1 MIDKSTRKQLA
12 ERKERVRRRINTKV
26 DPENYEFIPA
36 KKPIDYYDNDIR
48 QRVAVYARVSTDN
61 VQQTSSYELQK
72 KYYEDFVVHHP
83 NWTLVKIYADEGI
96 SGTSLA
102 HRDEF
107 NSMIADCRSGKID
120 MIITKSVSRFA
131 RNVVDCISMVRML
144 AELPSP
150 VGVFFESECIFSLKD
165 DSQMALSFQATMA
178 QEESHIR
185 SRSMETSLRMR
196 LDGGLPLTPK
206 LLGYSHDA
214 DGNLVVNPDEAPTV
228 KLIFYMYLYG
238 YSTSDIAAA
247 LTELGRKTYLG
258 NVKWTSNSIVQVLRN
273 ERHCGDV
280 LTRKTFTPNYLN
292 HKARKNRGDRP
303 QSLYRNHHE
312 GIVSRDDFIAVQ
324 HLLNNSKYGNR
335 SILPELRVIDSGLL
349 RGFVTINPRWAG
361 FKPADYYQASASI
374 HPPDEQQA
382 DASYMYLYGYST
394 SDIAA
399 ALTELGRKTYLGNV
413 KWTSNSIVQVLRN
426 ERHCGDVLTRKTFTP
441 NYLNHKARKNRGDR
455 PQSLYRNHHEG
466 IVSRDDFIAVQ
477 HLLNNSKYG
486 NRSILP
492 ELRVI
497 DSGLLRGF
505 VTINPRWAGFK
516 PADYY
521 QASASI
527 HPPDEQQADA
537 SLPSSITLVPGDFDM
552 RGFEIARSEFFDNYH
567 RPYVLF
573 QDKRIKFSTTCV
585 RSFGKDNHVELLVN
599 PVEMKFAVRTAAKSS
614 RNAVVFS
621 KLSDGKYQPR
631 DIAGAAYV
639 ETLFQLFGW
648 SPDLKYRIAGALF
661 QTETESA
668 YIFDVNDAEAFIK
681 SYLLSGSKSTEQAKE
696 PVQPLS
702 VSGKRVRAVPE
713 EWIGSFGK
721 QYYLHQQ
728 SFPPVC
734 DQSEEDWKIRMEG
747 QLYETGQKLRV
758 TGFDVLRDYICQEL
772 GQRGKEES

>member
-26 DPENYEFIPA
+26 NPENYEFIPA

-214 DGNLVVNPDEAPTV
+214 DGNLVINPDEAPTV

-361 FKPADYYQASASI
+361 F
-374 HPPDEQQA
+374 
-382 DASYMYLYGYST
+382 
-394 SDIAA
+394 
-399 ALTELGRKTYLGNV
+399 
-413 KWTSNSIVQVLRN
+413 
-426 ERHCGDVLTRKTFTP
+426 
-441 NYLNHKARKNRGDR
+441 R
-455 PQSLYRNHHEG
+455 PS
-466 IVSRDDFIAVQ
+466 
-477 HLLNNSKYG
+477 
-486 NRSILP
+486 
-492 ELRVI
+492 
-497 DSGLLRGF
+497 
-505 VTINPRWAGFK
+505 
-516 PADYY
+516 DYY

-599 PVEMKFAVRTAAKSS
+599 PVEMKFAVRTVAKSS

-681 SYLLSGSKSTEQAKE
+681 SYLLSGPKSTEQAKE

-772 GQRGKEES
+772 GQHGKEES

>member
-150 VGVFFESECIFSLKD
+150 VGVFFESESIFSLKD

-238 YSTSDIAAA
+238 YSTSDIA
-247 LTELGRKTYLG
+247 
-258 NVKWTSNSIVQVLRN
+258 V
-273 ERHCGDV
+273 
-280 LTRKTFTPNYLN
+280 
-292 HKARKNRGDRP
+292 
-303 QSLYRNHHE
+303 
-312 GIVSRDDFIAVQ
+312 
-324 HLLNNSKYGNR
+324 
-335 SILPELRVIDSGLL
+335 
-349 RGFVTINPRWAG
+349 
-361 FKPADYYQASASI
+361 
-374 HPPDEQQA
+374 
-382 DASYMYLYGYST
+382 
-394 SDIAA
+394 

>member
-26 DPENYEFIPA
+26 NPENYEFIPA
-36 KKPIDYYDNDIR
+36 KKRIDYYDNDIR

-214 DGNLVVNPDEAPTV
+214 DGNLVINPDEAPTV

-361 FKPADYYQASASI
+361 F
-374 HPPDEQQA
+374 
-382 DASYMYLYGYST
+382 
-394 SDIAA
+394 
-399 ALTELGRKTYLGNV
+399 
-413 KWTSNSIVQVLRN
+413 
-426 ERHCGDVLTRKTFTP
+426 
-441 NYLNHKARKNRGDR
+441 R
-455 PQSLYRNHHEG
+455 PS
-466 IVSRDDFIAVQ
+466 
-477 HLLNNSKYG
+477 
-486 NRSILP
+486 
-492 ELRVI
+492 
-497 DSGLLRGF
+497 
-505 VTINPRWAGFK
+505 
-516 PADYY
+516 DYY

-681 SYLLSGSKSTEQAKE
+681 SYLLSGPKSTEQAKE

-772 GQRGKEES
+772 GQHGKEES

>member
-361 FKPADYYQASASI
+361 FKPSDYYQASASI

-382 DASYMYLYGYST
+382 DT
-394 SDIAA
+394 
-399 ALTELGRKTYLGNV
+399 
-413 KWTSNSIVQVLRN
+413 
-426 ERHCGDVLTRKTFTP
+426 
-441 NYLNHKARKNRGDR
+441 
-455 PQSLYRNHHEG
+455 
-466 IVSRDDFIAVQ
+466 
-477 HLLNNSKYG
+477 
-486 NRSILP
+486 
-492 ELRVI
+492 
-497 DSGLLRGF
+497 
-505 VTINPRWAGFK
+505 
-516 PADYY
+516 
-521 QASASI
+521 
-527 HPPDEQQADA
+527 

-599 PVEMKFAVRTAAKSS
+599 PVEMKFAVRTVAKSS

-681 SYLLSGSKSTEQAKE
+681 SYLLSGPKSTEQAKE

-772 GQRGKEES
+772 GQHGKEES

>member
-36 KKPIDYYDNDIR
+36 KKPIDYYENDIR

-228 KLIFYMYLYG
+228 KLIF
-238 YSTSDIAAA
+238 
-247 LTELGRKTYLG
+247 
-258 NVKWTSNSIVQVLRN
+258 
-273 ERHCGDV
+273 
-280 LTRKTFTPNYLN
+280 
-292 HKARKNRGDRP
+292 
-303 QSLYRNHHE
+303 
-312 GIVSRDDFIAVQ
+312 
-324 HLLNNSKYGNR
+324 
-335 SILPELRVIDSGLL
+335 
-349 RGFVTINPRWAG
+349 
-361 FKPADYYQASASI
+361 
-374 HPPDEQQA
+374 
-382 DASYMYLYGYST
+382 YMYLYGYST

-772 GQRGKEES
+772 GQHGKEES

>member
-214 DGNLVVNPDEAPTV
+214 EGNLVVNPDEAPTV

-258 NVKWTSNSIVQVLRN
+258 NIKWTSNSIVQVLRN

-292 HKARKNRGDRP
+292 HKSRKNRGDRP

-361 FKPADYYQASASI
+361 FKPS
-374 HPPDEQQA
+374 
-382 DASYMYLYGYST
+382 
-394 SDIAA
+394 
-399 ALTELGRKTYLGNV
+399 
-413 KWTSNSIVQVLRN
+413 
-426 ERHCGDVLTRKTFTP
+426 
-441 NYLNHKARKNRGDR
+441 
-455 PQSLYRNHHEG
+455 
-466 IVSRDDFIAVQ
+466 
-477 HLLNNSKYG
+477 
-486 NRSILP
+486 
-492 ELRVI
+492 
-497 DSGLLRGF
+497 
-505 VTINPRWAGFK
+505 
-516 PADYY
+516 DYY

-772 GQRGKEES
+772 SQHGKEES

>member
-131 RNVVDCISMVRML
+131 RNVVDCISMVRMF

-238 YSTSDIAAA
+238 YSTSDIA
-247 LTELGRKTYLG
+247 
-258 NVKWTSNSIVQVLRN
+258 V
-273 ERHCGDV
+273 
-280 LTRKTFTPNYLN
+280 
-292 HKARKNRGDRP
+292 
-303 QSLYRNHHE
+303 
-312 GIVSRDDFIAVQ
+312 
-324 HLLNNSKYGNR
+324 
-335 SILPELRVIDSGLL
+335 
-349 RGFVTINPRWAG
+349 
-361 FKPADYYQASASI
+361 
-374 HPPDEQQA
+374 
-382 DASYMYLYGYST
+382 
-394 SDIAA
+394 

-585 RSFGKDNHVELLVN
+585 RSFGKDNYVELLVN

>member
-361 FKPADYYQASASI
+361 FKPS
-374 HPPDEQQA
+374 
-382 DASYMYLYGYST
+382 
-394 SDIAA
+394 
-399 ALTELGRKTYLGNV
+399 
-413 KWTSNSIVQVLRN
+413 
-426 ERHCGDVLTRKTFTP
+426 
-441 NYLNHKARKNRGDR
+441 
-455 PQSLYRNHHEG
+455 
-466 IVSRDDFIAVQ
+466 
-477 HLLNNSKYG
+477 
-486 NRSILP
+486 
-492 ELRVI
+492 
-497 DSGLLRGF
+497 
-505 VTINPRWAGFK
+505 
-516 PADYY
+516 DYY

-702 VSGKRVRAVPE
+702 ISGKRVRAVPE

>member
-165 DSQMALSFQATMA
+165 DSQMALSLQASMA

-361 FKPADYYQASASI
+361 FKPS
-374 HPPDEQQA
+374 
-382 DASYMYLYGYST
+382 
-394 SDIAA
+394 
-399 ALTELGRKTYLGNV
+399 
-413 KWTSNSIVQVLRN
+413 
-426 ERHCGDVLTRKTFTP
+426 
-441 NYLNHKARKNRGDR
+441 
-455 PQSLYRNHHEG
+455 
-466 IVSRDDFIAVQ
+466 
-477 HLLNNSKYG
+477 
-486 NRSILP
+486 
-492 ELRVI
+492 
-497 DSGLLRGF
+497 
-505 VTINPRWAGFK
+505 
-516 PADYY
+516 DYY

-537 SLPSSITLVPGDFDM
+537 SLPSSITLVPRDFDM

-599 PVEMKFAVRTAAKSS
+599 PVEMKFAVRTVAKSS

-681 SYLLSGSKSTEQAKE
+681 SYLLSGPKSTEQAKE

-772 GQRGKEES
+772 GQHGKEES

>member
-26 DPENYEFIPA
+26 DPKNYEFIPA

-144 AELPSP
+144 AELTSP

-228 KLIFYMYLYG
+228 KLIF
-238 YSTSDIAAA
+238 
-247 LTELGRKTYLG
+247 
-258 NVKWTSNSIVQVLRN
+258 
-273 ERHCGDV
+273 
-280 LTRKTFTPNYLN
+280 
-292 HKARKNRGDRP
+292 
-303 QSLYRNHHE
+303 
-312 GIVSRDDFIAVQ
+312 
-324 HLLNNSKYGNR
+324 
-335 SILPELRVIDSGLL
+335 
-349 RGFVTINPRWAG
+349 
-361 FKPADYYQASASI
+361 
-374 HPPDEQQA
+374 
-382 DASYMYLYGYST
+382 YMYLYGYST

-721 QYYLHQQ
+721 QYYLHQK

>member
-1 MIDKSTRKQLA
+1 MIDATGRKKA
-12 ERKERVRRRINTKV
+12 AVAKDKVRRRIHTKI
-26 DPENYEFIPA
+26 DPERYEFFPA
-36 KKPIDYYDNDIR
+36 KKQIDYYDNDVS
-48 QRVAVYARVSTDN
+48 QRVAVYARVSTGDIRK
-61 VQQTSSYELQK
+61 TTSYELQK
-72 KYYEDFVVHHP
+72 KYYEDFVVRHP
-83 NWTLVKIYADEGI
+83 NWTLVKLYADEGI

-107 NSMIADCRSGKID
+107 NRMIADCRAGKID

-131 RNVVDCISMVRML
+131 RNVVDCISTVRML
-144 AELPSP
+144 GELPHP

-165 DSQMALSFQATMA
+165 DSQMALWFQATMA

-228 KLIFYMYLYG
+228 KLIF
-238 YSTSDIAAA
+238 
-247 LTELGRKTYLG
+247 
-258 NVKWTSNSIVQVLRN
+258 
-273 ERHCGDV
+273 
-280 LTRKTFTPNYLN
+280 
-292 HKARKNRGDRP
+292 
-303 QSLYRNHHE
+303 
-312 GIVSRDDFIAVQ
+312 
-324 HLLNNSKYGNR
+324 
-335 SILPELRVIDSGLL
+335 
-349 RGFVTINPRWAG
+349 
-361 FKPADYYQASASI
+361 
-374 HPPDEQQA
+374 
-382 DASYMYLYGYST
+382 YMYLYGYST

-772 GQRGKEES
+772 GQHGKEES

>member
-1 MIDKSTRKQLA
+1 MRKQEQKGKITALY
-12 ERKERVRRRINTKV
+12 ERLSHDDGRSDESVSVENQKRILE
-26 DPENYEFIPA
+26 D
-36 KKPIDYYDNDIR
+36 
-48 QRVAVYARVSTDN
+48 YARKNGFTN
-61 VQQTSSYELQK
+61 VRHFT
-72 KYYEDFVVHHP
+72 
-83 NWTLVKIYADEGI
+83 DEGI

-228 KLIFYMYLYG
+228 KLIF
-238 YSTSDIAAA
+238 
-247 LTELGRKTYLG
+247 
-258 NVKWTSNSIVQVLRN
+258 
-273 ERHCGDV
+273 
-280 LTRKTFTPNYLN
+280 
-292 HKARKNRGDRP
+292 
-303 QSLYRNHHE
+303 
-312 GIVSRDDFIAVQ
+312 
-324 HLLNNSKYGNR
+324 
-335 SILPELRVIDSGLL
+335 
-349 RGFVTINPRWAG
+349 
-361 FKPADYYQASASI
+361 
-374 HPPDEQQA
+374 
-382 DASYMYLYGYST
+382 YMYLYGYST

-772 GQRGKEES
+772 GQYGKEES

>member
-48 QRVAVYARVSTDN
+48 QRIAVYARVSTDN

-228 KLIFYMYLYG
+228 KLIF
-238 YSTSDIAAA
+238 
-247 LTELGRKTYLG
+247 
-258 NVKWTSNSIVQVLRN
+258 
-273 ERHCGDV
+273 
-280 LTRKTFTPNYLN
+280 
-292 HKARKNRGDRP
+292 
-303 QSLYRNHHE
+303 
-312 GIVSRDDFIAVQ
+312 
-324 HLLNNSKYGNR
+324 
-335 SILPELRVIDSGLL
+335 
-349 RGFVTINPRWAG
+349 
-361 FKPADYYQASASI
+361 
-374 HPPDEQQA
+374 
-382 DASYMYLYGYST
+382 YMYLYGYST

-758 TGFDVLRDYICQEL
+758 TGFDALRDYICQEL

>member
-131 RNVVDCISMVRML
+131 RNVVDCISVVRML

-165 DSQMALSFQATMA
+165 DSQMALSFQATKA

-238 YSTSDIAAA
+238 YSTSDIAVA
-247 LTELGRKTYLG
+247 LTK
-258 NVKWTSNSIVQVLRN
+258 
-273 ERHCGDV
+273 
-280 LTRKTFTPNYLN
+280 
-292 HKARKNRGDRP
+292 
-303 QSLYRNHHE
+303 
-312 GIVSRDDFIAVQ
+312 
-324 HLLNNSKYGNR
+324 
-335 SILPELRVIDSGLL
+335 
-349 RGFVTINPRWAG
+349 
-361 FKPADYYQASASI
+361 
-374 HPPDEQQA
+374 
-382 DASYMYLYGYST
+382 
-394 SDIAA
+394 
-399 ALTELGRKTYLGNV
+399 LGRKTYLGNV

>member
-228 KLIFYMYLYG
+228 KLI
-238 YSTSDIAAA
+238 
-247 LTELGRKTYLG
+247 
-258 NVKWTSNSIVQVLRN
+258 V
-273 ERHCGDV
+273 
-280 LTRKTFTPNYLN
+280 
-292 HKARKNRGDRP
+292 
-303 QSLYRNHHE
+303 
-312 GIVSRDDFIAVQ
+312 
-324 HLLNNSKYGNR
+324 
-335 SILPELRVIDSGLL
+335 
-349 RGFVTINPRWAG
+349 
-361 FKPADYYQASASI
+361 
-374 HPPDEQQA
+374 
-382 DASYMYLYGYST
+382 YMYLYGYST

-772 GQRGKEES
+772 GQYGKEES

>member
-382 DASYMYLYGYST
+382 DAS
-394 SDIAA
+394 
-399 ALTELGRKTYLGNV
+399 
-413 KWTSNSIVQVLRN
+413 
-426 ERHCGDVLTRKTFTP
+426 
-441 NYLNHKARKNRGDR
+441 
-455 PQSLYRNHHEG
+455 
-466 IVSRDDFIAVQ
+466 
-477 HLLNNSKYG
+477 
-486 NRSILP
+486 
-492 ELRVI
+492 
-497 DSGLLRGF
+497 
-505 VTINPRWAGFK
+505 
-516 PADYY
+516 
-521 QASASI
+521 
-527 HPPDEQQADA
+527 
-537 SLPSSITLVPGDFDM
+537 LPSSITLVPGDFDM

-702 VSGKRVRAVPE
+702 ISGKRVRAVPE

-772 GQRGKEES
+772 GQYGKLSLIHI

>member
-102 HRDEF
+102 YRDEF

-131 RNVVDCISMVRML
+131 RNVVDCISVVRML

-238 YSTSDIAAA
+238 YSTSDIAVA

-312 GIVSRDDFIAVQ
+312 GIVTRDDFIAVQ

-361 FKPADYYQASASI
+361 FKPS
-374 HPPDEQQA
+374 
-382 DASYMYLYGYST
+382 
-394 SDIAA
+394 
-399 ALTELGRKTYLGNV
+399 
-413 KWTSNSIVQVLRN
+413 
-426 ERHCGDVLTRKTFTP
+426 
-441 NYLNHKARKNRGDR
+441 
-455 PQSLYRNHHEG
+455 
-466 IVSRDDFIAVQ
+466 
-477 HLLNNSKYG
+477 
-486 NRSILP
+486 
-492 ELRVI
+492 
-497 DSGLLRGF
+497 
-505 VTINPRWAGFK
+505 
-516 PADYY
+516 DYY

>member
-26 DPENYEFIPA
+26 DPKNYEFIPA

-144 AELPSP
+144 AELTSP

-312 GIVSRDDFIAVQ
+312 GIVTRDDFIAVQ

-374 HPPDEQQA
+374 HPPDEQQ
-382 DASYMYLYGYST
+382 T
-394 SDIAA
+394 
-399 ALTELGRKTYLGNV
+399 
-413 KWTSNSIVQVLRN
+413 
-426 ERHCGDVLTRKTFTP
+426 
-441 NYLNHKARKNRGDR
+441 
-455 PQSLYRNHHEG
+455 
-466 IVSRDDFIAVQ
+466 
-477 HLLNNSKYG
+477 
-486 NRSILP
+486 
-492 ELRVI
+492 
-497 DSGLLRGF
+497 
-505 VTINPRWAGFK
+505 
-516 PADYY
+516 
-521 QASASI
+521 
-527 HPPDEQQADA
+527 DA

-721 QYYLHQQ
+721 QYYLHQK